1 LHPSSWSRRATT
13 PGTLNAKT
21 INDKFPIPVVEEL
34 REEMHRTTCFTKLD
48 HRSSYHQVLMH
59 PDDVNKTVFH
69 THKVLFE
76 FLVMPF
82 RLTNMLVTL
91 QALMNELL
99 QPFLRWFIL
108 VFFTDI
114 LIFNISWSEQLRHV
128 HPILAQLQKH
138 HLFVKKSKCTFGMH
152 SVAYRTWAM

>member
-1 LHPSSWSRRATT
+1 
-13 PGTLNAKT
+13 
-21 INDKFPIPVVEEL
+21 
-34 REEMHRTTCFTKLD
+34 
-48 HRSSYHQVLMH
+48 MH

-99 QPFLRWFIL
+99 HPFLCWFIL
-108 VFFTDI
+108 IFFTDI
-114 LIFNISWSEQLRHV
+114 LILNISWSEQLRHV

-152 SVAYRTWAM
+152 SVVYRTWAM